1 VRTVH
6 EVGGRR
12 EDAPLVTEGEMRRR
26 RRRRSSVI
34 LHFICL
40 ILFLLSIIQGN

>member
-26 RRRRSSVI
+26 RRRSSVI